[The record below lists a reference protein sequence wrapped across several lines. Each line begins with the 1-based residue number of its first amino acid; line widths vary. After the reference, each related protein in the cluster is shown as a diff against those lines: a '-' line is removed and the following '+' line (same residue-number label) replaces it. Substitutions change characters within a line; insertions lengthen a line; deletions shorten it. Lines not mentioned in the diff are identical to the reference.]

1 MFPVSPGGG
10 GVTPTAR
17 SWTPV
22 VTPLVPFRGQHRWRR
37 LTLKD
42 ETRQHSGAFKYR
54 GAWHRT
60 SLLPPESTLVTAS
73 TGNHAAGL
81 ATAARA
87 RGHRLLVFVPHDTP
101 AAKLQRIAGHGAE
114 VRPVAGD
121 YDDCEALARARAAAG
136 HGTFVHSFDD
146 DDIITGHRGLFCEA
160 AEQGGL
166 PDVVYV
172 PVGGGGLVTA
182 ALREWAGRGVEVIGV
197 EYEPAPAMRRSLA
210 QGHRVRLT
218 SATGLPEGLLVR
230 QIGRLPFTA
239 CRASGTGIVTV
250 DDRAL
255 HRAMALLWRGNG
267 IRAEAA
273 GAAALAA
280 ALAAGD
286 SQRTAM
292 AVVSGGNVDDST
304 WLSCRAA
311 AGDETASAAE
321 AATADRE
328 AH

>member
-1 MFPVSPGGG
+1 MSP
-10 GVTPTAR
+10 AR

-22 VTPLVPFRGQHRWRR
+22 VTPLVPFHGEHRWRR

-60 SLLPPESTLVTAS
+60 SLLPPETKLVTAS

-87 RGHRLLVFVPHDTP
+87 RGHRLLVFVPRNTP
-101 AAKLQRIAGHGAE
+101 AAKLRRIAAQGAD

-146 DDIITGHRGLFCEA
+146 DDVITGHRGLFSEA
-160 AEQGGL
+160 AGQGGL

-172 PVGGGGLVTA
+172 PVGGGGLITA
-182 ALREWAGRGVEVIGV
+182 ALREWAGRGVEVVGV
-197 EYEPAPAMRRSLA
+197 EYEAAPAMRRSLA
-210 QGHRVRLT
+210 HGHRVRLT
-218 SATGLPEGLLVR
+218 RATGLPEGLLVR
-230 QIGRLPFTA
+230 QIGRLSFTA
-239 CRASGTGIVTV
+239 CRASGVGIVTV
-250 DDRAL
+250 GDRDL
-255 HRAMALLWRGNG
+255 HRAMALLWRRNS

-286 SQRTAM
+286 PRRTAM

-304 WLSCRAA
+304 WRGCRDA
-311 AGDETASAAE
+311 AGDGTAPVTA
-321 AATADRE
+321 AATGDRE
-328 AH
+328 AR